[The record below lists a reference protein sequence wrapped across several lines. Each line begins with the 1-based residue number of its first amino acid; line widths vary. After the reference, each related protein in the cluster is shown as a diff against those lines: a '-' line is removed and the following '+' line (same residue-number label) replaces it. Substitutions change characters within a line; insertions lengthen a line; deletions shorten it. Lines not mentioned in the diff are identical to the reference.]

1 MPYKDGKPTPSQFK
15 PGNRAGKGMAKPPGR
30 KAGLTPQMERF
41 AREYVVDL
49 DVGAAVQR
57 AGYSA
62 KDGRTA
68 ATKGS
73 HLLGRPDVAALVAS
87 LKAAQFK
94 RLDLKADDVLQEFMR
109 LADVDPGKLYD
120 ADGQMLP
127 VYKLPIEVRRCIS
140 SIEYDVAG
148 RPKVKFWSK
157 TEALGMLA
165 KHFKVCVER
174 VEVKDVT
181 DRAAALAKAL
191 ARVQGAADTTPRDAA
206 ASPA

>member
-1 MPYKDGKPTPSQFK
+1 MRFQK
-15 PGNRAGKGMAKPPGR
+15 GNKAAKGSPRPPGR
-30 KAGLTPQMERF
+30 TADKLTAQQEQF

-49 DVGAAVQR
+49 DAIR
-57 AGYSA
+57 ACMKVWKFKSRHNA
-62 KDGRTA
+62 S
-68 ATKGS
+68 TKAC
-73 HLLGRPDVAALVAS
+73 HVLKMPKVAALVAE

-120 ADGQMLP
+120 ADGSMLP

-140 SIEYDVAG
+140 SVEYDANG
-148 RPKVKFWSK
+148 LPKIKFWSK
-157 TEALGMLA
+157 VDALGMLA

-191 ARVQGAADTTPRDAA
+191 ARVRGAADTTPTGAA